1 MIVATCKQMIL
12 LGVVAAT
19 PVIWFRVNEFEKI
32 LELLRLG
39 EFQELLNLAKKPERI
54 LRFFFSSGL
63 AGLIGGAA
71 YLSLPLKIFIGWIP
85 FVGRIDDFIAKSFF
99 SGGLFALALGFAIQ
113 SQLS

>member
-1 MIVATCKQMIL
+1 MIIATGKQIIL

-19 PVIWFRVNEFEKI
+19 PVIWFRINEIDKMV
-32 LELLRLG
+32 ELIRLG
-39 EFQELLNLAKKPERI
+39 EFQELINLVKKPERV

-71 YLSLPLKIFIGWIP
+71 YLCLPLKIFIGWIP
-85 FVGRIDDFIAKSFF
+85 FLGRIDDFIAKSFF
-99 SGGLFALALGFAIQ
+99 SGGLCALAVGLVIQ